1 MLKSLLATSLCAVA
15 MSFSAGALV
24 PQAEVVK
31 AKAKPSLVLKQQY
44 GARKLVT
51 KSVNPRYKEFGHGS
65 YTLKAVPGVPRL
77 FNNKVVNP
85 LIPKH
90 HRTVKAE
97 GLPNG
102 CLLFES
108 FEEADLDNAAWLP
121 EGWTLRSNGVD
132 GENNADT

>member
-1 MLKSLLATSLCAVA
+1 M
-15 MSFSAGALV
+15 

-51 KSVNPRYKEFGHGS
+51 KSVNP
-65 YTLKAVPGVPRL
+65 
-77 FNNKVVNP
+77 

-90 HRTVKAE
+90 HRTVK
-97 GLPNG
+97 
-102 CLLFES
+102 
-108 FEEADLDNAAWLP
+108 ADLDNAAWLP